1 MPQLKKEDLTP
12 VAGTTLLVPNNRAF
26 NSFPKS
32 KITNTTLLRTIA
44 PYHVCGTKYTLPQI
58 LAGSFQTCTTPKYLD
73 QYVGGAKSIYI
84 FRSRGTVQF
93 GPKANTPAGERLTAK
108 AFYTGSLFTAL
119 GVDKVMK
126 PAGAAW

>member
-1 MPQLKKEDLTP
+1 M
-12 VAGTTLLVPNNRAF
+12 AGTTLLVPNNRAF

-32 KITNTTLLRTIA
+32 KITNTTLLLTIA